1 MNAFDWAVKHRETS
15 LVKLLVRL
23 VLPFLKYSP
32 LSASR
37 LSNALLCERLVQ
49 GLPRIGAN
57 EAPCRLM
64 SCARW
69 AQHLVEQMGI
79 TRVLLGGTSG
89 EQAEFTAGF
98 QPPFL
103 VKMPPS
109 TNTLEQVE
117 RTFDYL
123 NHQAEG
129 GIILL
134 AHEGILTRAYLTF
147 VKQAA
152 LRNGYFRIYPYG
164 FIEPNR
170 VEICR
175 PYLEFAS
182 CYEAIR
188 LGRYQHKGHTA
199 TLTEAFAYLEMVS
212 KETFSGPVR
221 TMAVIF

>member
-1 MNAFDWAVKHRETS
+1 MNAFDWAVEHRETP
-15 LVKLLVRL
+15 LAKFLIRL

-32 LSASR
+32 LCASR
-37 LSNALLCERLVQ
+37 LSNALLCERFVQ
-49 GLPRIGAN
+49 GLPRIGAK

-64 SCARW
+64 SYPDWVR
-69 AQHLVEQMGI
+69 HLVEQLGI
-79 TRVLLGGTSG
+79 TRVLLGGNEA
-89 EQAEFTAGF
+89 EQAEFTASF
-98 QPPFL
+98 QPSLL

-152 LRNGYFRIYPYG
+152 LRNCYFRIYPYG
-164 FIEPNR
+164 FIEPDHS
-170 VEICR
+170 EISR
-175 PYLEFAS
+175 PYMEIAS

-188 LGRYQHKGHTA
+188 LGRYQRKHTA
-199 TLTEAFAYLEMVS
+199 TLTEAFVYLEMVS
-212 KETFSGPVR
+212 KETFSEPAR